1 MRLVAAMREAGGDLS
16 PNATS
21 LSAVERAVARNAQM
35 GGAAATAANQV
46 RAPRVRTCHS
56 CSRGVATCEALC
68 VIAVSS
74 GLHSSHLPRTHQL
87 VPVSLTAR

>member
-35 GGAAATAANQV
+35 GGGATGAGANQV
-46 RAPRVRTCHS
+46 TEQ
-56 CSRGVATCEALC
+56 SRNARLDACEY
-68 VIAVSS
+68 
-74 GLHSSHLPRTHQL
+74 
-87 VPVSLTAR
+87 

>member
-35 GGAAATAANQV
+35 GGGAAGAGPNQV
-46 RAPRVRTCHS
+46 TLR
-56 CSRGVATCEALC
+56 SRSTQLDACGHC
-68 VIAVSS
+68 VSRQ
-74 GLHSSHLPRTHQL
+74 G
-87 VPVSLTAR
+87 